1 MRNKTAVFLHLYHQ
15 DQAKYFYDYL
25 FPIKDMVDLY
35 ITLPDS
41 VDTAVAVS
49 MFSDLNT
56 KIDYVDNVGGDILP
70 FLRTLVKYG
79 SHYKYFFKIHS
90 KKSLLHRF
98 CNWKEILVYEL
109 LGSPKILKQNC
120 LLLDNTFIDSI
131 GPLSMLMNHDRCHK
145 PYIHFL
151 MDELGIPFDNY
162 SHFVGGTMFAGC
174 SETYLKY
181 FNKEVVDYIE
191 GLMIDNKELGRT
203 VKDQDVKGLCVATYI
218 HALERIF
225 GYLGNLYPITMSTI
239 TVNGINSP
247 KQIVITKNNEVY
259 CHNDNSICGNI
270 VEEDLDNLTII
281 WKHKRPRRKEIYK
294 KISENTITKVTNDS
308 R

>member
-1 MRNKTAVFLHLYHQ
+1 MRHKTAVFLHLYHQ
-15 DQAKYFYDYL
+15 DQAQYFYNYL
-25 FPIKDMVDLY
+25 FPIKDMVDVY

-41 VDTAVAVS
+41 VDTAVTAS
-49 MFSDLNT
+49 MFSDLNP

-120 LLLDNTFIDSI
+120 LLLDNAFIDSI

-191 GLMIDNKELGRT
+191 GLMIDNKESGRT
-203 VKDQDVKGLCVATYI
+203 VKDQDVQGLCVPTYI

-225 GYLGNLYPITMSTI
+225 GYIYSKDNIFLNDFIIYLRI
-239 TVNGINSP
+239 SP
-247 KQIVITKNNEVY
+247 KY
-259 CHNDNSICGNI
+259 
-270 VEEDLDNLTII
+270 L
-281 WKHKRPRRKEIYK
+281 
-294 KISENTITKVTNDS
+294 KVFHF
-308 R
+308 RF